1 MMIRQQVS
9 RALAAL
15 PRLRKETVWWAV
27 GEISIVVAGVLI
39 AFALNAWWVE
49 RDTLRAEQVHLRSLV
64 TDFEQNVG
72 SLQALLQRQERVERA
87 CVDLLRLARTK
98 PVASSDSVRPLLGQV
113 FSSVR
118 FEPVMGAYDALLNS
132 AGLTLIRD
140 DDLRSSLAAF
150 AARMNGRL
158 LRTIL
163 GRTVFLVHPRFR
175 RKAWHRRRS
184 VGRSGSLNFVLVASD
199 RREVSGVSSTPSPCR
214 ARGGQPV
221 SGLPGTFS
229 ESPRR
234 IAWPAEVE
242 RHSVGRG
249 VTAGCRNHATIQ
261 FQPTPR
267 CLIIQI
273 GPW

>member
-1 MMIRQQVS
+1 MIRQQVS

-150 AARMNGRL
+150 AARMNGRYSERFSDELYFSFIRDFAGRLGIGDEVLADRDPSTSFSSL
-158 LRTIL
+158 LTDAKFQEYLALRHL
-163 GRTVFLVHPRFR
+163 AERE
-175 RKAWHRRRS
+175 
-184 VGRSGSLNFVLVASD
+184 VASQY
-199 RREVSGVSSTPSPCR
+199 
-214 ARGGQPV
+214 RGFLELSQKVLDELRGQ
-221 SGLPGTFS
+221 LK
-229 ESPRR
+229 
-234 IAWPAEVE
+234 
-242 RHSVGRG
+242 
-249 VTAGCRNHATIQ
+249 
-261 FQPTPR
+261 
-267 CLIIQI
+267 
-273 GPW
+273 